1 MPRPIVD
8 SDECTGC
15 GICVDA
21 CPNDVLELVDDISVP
36 TNEETCDGCGVCAEE
51 CPMEAIVIEE
61 D

>member
-15 GICVDA
+15 GICVDV
-21 CPNDVLELVDDISVP
+21 CPNDVLELVDDISSP
-36 TNEETCDGCGVCAEE
+36 TNEDACDGCGLCAEE